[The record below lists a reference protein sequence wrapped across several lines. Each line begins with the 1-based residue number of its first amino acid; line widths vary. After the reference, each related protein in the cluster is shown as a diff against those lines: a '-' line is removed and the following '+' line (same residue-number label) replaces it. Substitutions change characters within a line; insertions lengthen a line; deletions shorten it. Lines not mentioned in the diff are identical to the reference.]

1 MEQPDGNV
9 IVSIHSRPI
18 KPGETCIF
26 STLSY
31 LIKVSIHSRPIKPG
45 EFRRLGVWPG
55 YICFNPLPTNK
66 AGRMPRCK
74 GVKYKRF
81 LTCLREPIR
90 RECDG
95 WFAARVHGFVPSKI
109 NGLRLRETPRKF
121 AIATGSRSTLS
132 LIIIS

>member
-1 MEQPDGNV
+1 MQVLHKTAELNNEAQ
-9 IVSIHSRPI
+9 VSIHSRPI
-18 KPGETCIF
+18 KPGE
-26 STLSY
+26 S
-31 LIKVSIHSRPIKPG
+31 
-45 EFRRLGVWPG
+45 
-55 YICFNPLPTNK
+55 
-66 AGRMPRCK
+66 PRCK

-132 LIIIS
+132 LVIIS